1 MSNKDLKLSRQTFTD
16 AATGVERY
24 TIRYAAILFLLL
36 VAAVYGF
43 VLFKIT
49 TYSSAQPSDSDISAK
64 VKAFAVP
71 HIPASAVDQ
80 MQSLQDH
87 SVSVKALFDAA
98 RNNPFQE

>member
-1 MSNKDLKLSRQTFTD
+1 MNKGPAINRQSLINLL
-16 AATGVERY
+16 GNVEQFALH
-24 TIRYAAILFLLL
+24 YAVIFFFLL

-49 TYSSAQPSDSDISAK
+49 SYSSAQPNGSDVSSQA
-64 VKAFAVP
+64 KAFSVP
-71 HIPASAVDQ
+71 HIPSSAIDQ

-98 RNNPFQE
+98 RNNPFHE

>member
-1 MSNKDLKLSRQTFTD
+1 MNKGAGLNRQMFTNFLSSIQQ
-16 AATGVERY
+16 Y
-24 TIRYAAILFLLL
+24 TVRYAVIFFLLL

-49 TYSSAQPSDSDISAK
+49 SYSSSQPNGSDIASQA
-64 VKAFAVP
+64 KAFSVP

-87 SVSVKALFDAA
+87 SVSVRALFDAA

>member
-1 MSNKDLKLSRQTFTD
+1 MNKGPELNRQTL
-16 AATGVERY
+16 ANLLGSVQQY
-24 TIRYAAILFLLL
+24 TVRYAVIFFLLF

-49 TYSSAQPSDSDISAK
+49 SYSSSQPNDSDVSSQA
-64 VKAFAVP
+64 KAFSVP
-71 HIPASAVDQ
+71 RIPSSAVDQ
-80 MQSLQDH
+80 LQSLQDH